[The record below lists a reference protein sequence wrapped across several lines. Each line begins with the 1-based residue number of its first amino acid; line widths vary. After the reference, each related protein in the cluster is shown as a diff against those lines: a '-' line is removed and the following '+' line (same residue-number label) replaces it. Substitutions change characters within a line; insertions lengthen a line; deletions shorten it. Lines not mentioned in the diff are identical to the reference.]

1 MEEIVVVIVTVGTE
15 QKGIE
20 IGKALIE
27 ERLAAC
33 VNLLKGVRSL
43 FLWKGSLTEDQ
54 EILML
59 IKTRRSIFPKLMDR
73 VVELHPY
80 QVPEIIALPV
90 VEGSSSYLQWVAE
103 MTGP

>member
-15 QKGIE
+15 QKGLE
-20 IGKALIE
+20 IGKVLIE

-59 IKTRRSIFPKLMDR
+59 IKTRRSIFPKLTDR
-73 VVELHPY
+73 VIELHPY

-90 VEGSSSYLQWVAE
+90 VEGSSSYLQWVSE

>member
-1 MEEIVVVIVTVGTE
+1 MEDICVALVAVGSE
-15 QKGIE
+15 SQGIE

-33 VNLLKGVRSL
+33 VNLIKGVRSL
-43 FLWKGSLTEDQ
+43 YMWEGRLADDQ

-59 IKTRRSIFPKLMDR
+59 IKTSRAVFPRLKAR
-73 VVELHPY
+73 VLELHPY

-90 VEGSSSYLQWVAE
+90 LEGSPPYVKWVIDS
-103 MTGP
+103 TGP